1 MSKSISGLFKN
12 IRTIQPTI
20 DTMAKEAEPD
30 FFVGPN
36 GKALPAKLKKWV
48 GVNRREHILKNV
60 KNPMLRNAVDQ
71 LYRKGAF
78 IGDGGTASII
88 KFEKRTGLATG
99 RNGNTHTQKG
109 KEMIRFLTKKVLS
122 QPLSNSERKTTKKLI
137 RKLQKALEE

>member
-1 MSKSISGLFKN
+1 MSKGESGLFKN
-12 IRTIQPTI
+12 IRTTQPTI
-20 DTMAKEAEPD
+20 ETKPKESEPD

-36 GKALPAKLKKWV
+36 GKALPSKLKKWI
-48 GVNRREHILKNV
+48 GVNRRDHILKNV

-78 IGDGGTASII
+78 IGDGGTASVI

-109 KEMIRFLTKKVLS
+109 KEMVRFLTKKVLA
-122 QPLSNSERKTTKKLI
+122 QPLSNSERRITKKLI

>member
-1 MSKSISGLFKN
+1 M
-12 IRTIQPTI
+12 
-20 DTMAKEAEPD
+20 
-30 FFVGPN
+30 
-36 GKALPAKLKKWV
+36 LPAKFKKRI
-48 GVNRREHILKNV
+48 GVNRRDHILKNV

-78 IGDGGTASII
+78 IGDGGTASVI

-137 RKLQKALEE
+137 KTAGKPAVF